1 MHTIKILTDFSAA
14 HSLRDYPGD
23 CANLHGHNWHLEIS
37 VSGELDASGMVMDF
51 RTLKEQTKIITDRL
65 DHKYIN
71 EVKPFDTLNPTAEN
85 IAKYIFDELSTALQ
99 KITTK
104 TTFVKEI
111 GVWENS
117 RSFTTYSHN
126 QNN

>member
-14 HSLRDYPGD
+14 HSLRDYPGN

-37 VSGELDASGMVMDF
+37 VSGALDKSGMVLDF
-51 RTLKEQTKIITDRL
+51 RTLKDHTKSITDRL

-71 EVKPFDTLNPTAEN
+71 EVAPFDKLNPTAEN
-85 IAKYIFDELSTALQ
+85 IAKYIFDELEKL
-99 KITTK
+99 ITTK
-104 TTFVKEI
+104 STFVKEV

-117 RSFTTYSHN
+117 RSYTTYSKS
-126 QNN
+126 